1 MSIRKAWL
9 TLVQVA
15 YDLVMKMNPRK
26 LAAHAIITDDQGRV
40 LILRS
45 RYAGVWSFPGG
56 GLNRREQIDD
66 ALRRECREE
75 LGAPVRLGNLTGFYY
90 HKAISAYVAIFRA
103 HLEGGPLKLSHE
115 HSELR
120 WVTTDELPHRLR
132 LMAEDAL
139 RSGGGC
145 SVRTVE

>member
-26 LAAHAIITDDQGRV
+26 LAAHGIITDDQGRV

-56 GLNRREQIDD
+56 GLNRREHIDE
-66 ALRRECREE
+66 ALRRECQEE
-75 LGAPVRLGNLTGFYY
+75 LGTPVRLESLTGFYY
-90 HKAISAYVAIFRA
+90 HKAISAYVATFRA
-103 HLEGGPLKLSHE
+103 RLERGPITLSHE

-120 WVTTDELPHRLR
+120 WVTVDELPHRLR

-139 RSGGGC
+139 RGGGDC
-145 SVRTVE
+145 SVRTIE